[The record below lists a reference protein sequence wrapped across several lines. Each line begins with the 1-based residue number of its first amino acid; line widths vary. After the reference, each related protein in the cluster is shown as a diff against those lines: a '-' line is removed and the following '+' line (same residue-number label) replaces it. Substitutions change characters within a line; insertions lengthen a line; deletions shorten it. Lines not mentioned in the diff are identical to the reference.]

1 MALKLNKIHCCYT
14 ARSILAELTGRTEV
28 SCATVLHSLEQRRR
42 RKLCAAVAAVA
53 LTSSHGEP
61 REKSALVVQQSYVA
75 SDAHLAAQTRLAS
88 KYVRYATTTVHYT
101 VCTPTYE
108 L

>member
-42 RKLCAAVAAVA
+42 RRRKLCAAIGAVT
-53 LTSSHGEP
+53 LTPSHGEP
-61 REKSALVVQQSYVA
+61 REKSALVVQYVA
-75 SDAHLAAQTRLAS
+75 VAPCSDAHLAAQTRLAS
-88 KYVRYATTTVHYT
+88 KYVRYATITVHY
-101 VCTPTYE
+101 VQ
-108 L
+108 

>member
-28 SCATVLHSLEQRRR
+28 SCATLLHSLEQRRR
-42 RKLCAAVAAVA
+42 RRRKLRAAAIAAVT

-61 REKSALVVQQSYVA
+61 REKSALVVAVA
-75 SDAHLAAQTRLAS
+75 PCSDAHLAAQTRLAS
-88 KYVRYATTTVHYT
+88 KYVRYYYRALCTV
-101 VCTPTYE
+101 VIK
-108 L
+108 

>member
-28 SCATVLHSLEQRRR
+28 SCATVLHSLEQRRHR
-42 RKLCAAVAAVA
+42 RQLCAAIAAVT
-53 LTSSHGEP
+53 LTPSHGEP

-88 KYVRYATTTVHYT
+88 KYVRYATITVHY
-101 VCTPTYE
+101 VQ
-108 L
+108 

>member
-42 RKLCAAVAAVA
+42 RRKLCATIAAVT
-53 LTSSHGEP
+53 LTPSHGEP
-61 REKSALVVQQSYVA
+61 REKSALVVAVA
-75 SDAHLAAQTRLAS
+75 PCSDAHLAAQTRLAS
-88 KYVRYATTTVHYT
+88 KYVRYAAITVHY
-101 VCTPTYE
+101 VQ
-108 L
+108 

>member
-42 RKLCAAVAAVA
+42 RRKLCAAAIAAVT

-61 REKSALVVQQSYVA
+61 REKSALVVAVA
-75 SDAHLAAQTRLAS
+75 PCSDAHLAAQTRLAS
-88 KYVRYATTTVHYT
+88 KHVRYATITVHY
-101 VCTPTYE
+101 VQ
-108 L
+108 